1 MQPRRADLGLVHR
14 PFADLQQIEVLL
26 HVRELQ
32 EDVCGPEAARPH
44 PERALVQRDEL
55 IAGLRGD
62 EGDEGGERG
71 EGERGGDD
79 VMREHVVGVL
89 ERVVREH

>member
-1 MQPRRADLGLVHR
+1 MKTATK
-14 PFADLQQIEVLL
+14 
-26 HVRELQ
+26 
-32 EDVCGPEAARPH
+32 
-44 PERALVQRDEL
+44 ERKKSYDEL

-89 ERVVREH
+89 ERVVCEHRPALEPFDG